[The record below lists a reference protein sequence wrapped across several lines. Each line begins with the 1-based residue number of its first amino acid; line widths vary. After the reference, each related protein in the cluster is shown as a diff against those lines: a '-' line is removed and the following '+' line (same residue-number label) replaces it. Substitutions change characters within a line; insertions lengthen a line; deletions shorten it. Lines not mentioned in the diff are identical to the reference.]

1 LCLTT
6 LYGFHS
12 LQLSARTPCRPFDVA
27 RDGLSIGEAAAFALL
42 ERAPAAPDERDVI
55 LLASGESSDA
65 YHMSN
70 PHPDGAGARMAM
82 RAALE
87 AAAVPASAIDYINL
101 HGTGTPNNDN
111 AESRAVTALFG
122 TETPC
127 SSTKGATGHTLGAS
141 GALEAVVCAL
151 ALRHDL
157 LPGGLN
163 VTQRD
168 PRLELNYLTEN
179 RHTQVRRVL
188 SNSFGFGGANCALL
202 FGRALEE
209 RG

>member
-1 LCLTT
+1 
-6 LYGFHS
+6 
-12 LQLSARTPCRPFDVA
+12 
-27 RDGLSIGEAAAFALL
+27 
-42 ERAPAAPDERDVI
+42 
-55 LLASGESSDA
+55 
-65 YHMSN
+65 MSN

-82 RAALE
+82 QRALE
-87 AAAVPASAIDYINL
+87 AAAVAACEIDYINL
-101 HGTGTPNNDN
+101 HGTGTPNNDS

-122 TETPC
+122 THTPC

-141 GALEAVVCAL
+141 GALEAVICAL

-168 PRLELNYLTEN
+168 PRLEANYLTEN
-179 RHTQVRRVL
+179 RHAPVRRVL

-202 FGRALEE
+202 FGRALKE
-209 RG
+209 RV